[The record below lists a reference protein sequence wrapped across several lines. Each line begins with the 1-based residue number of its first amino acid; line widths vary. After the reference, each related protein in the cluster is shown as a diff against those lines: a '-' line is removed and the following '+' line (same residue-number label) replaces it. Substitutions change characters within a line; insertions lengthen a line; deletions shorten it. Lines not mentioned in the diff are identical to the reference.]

1 MDKFKVLI
9 VEDERI
15 TSEDIKTTLE
25 KYNYE
30 ICGIVSTGEDAIKK
44 AGETRPDIII
54 MDILLSGDI
63 DGIDAANEIRSR
75 FQIPVVYLS
84 AYADEKILERARVSE
99 AYGYILKPFQDR
111 ELHSNIEMAIHKNRL
126 ERKIE
131 HINSVLKAIRDVN
144 QYIVVE
150 KEQEVLINRVCDSL
164 IINRGYNSA
173 WFAIIDN
180 SSKIKTVF
188 QSGIGESFDE
198 FKKLVLKGDFPDCID
213 EITKSNELIIYR
225 PNDARCLMC
234 PMLDY
239 RADKG
244 TMLSKIFYRN
254 KLFGYLCV
262 SLPSEIVADEEEKAL
277 LLEVSKDLGLALNNI
292 EFEKKQKEAEE
303 ALKESEERYRTLVD
317 NQSEGLVIA
326 DEFENFVFVNP
337 AANELF
343 GVAPDTLVGRNF
355 KEFVNKETLN
365 LIKKETLS
373 RKKGVR
379 NFYEVVI
386 KRPDGE
392 KSVLSISASP
402 NFKDGKFSGSVGI
415 IRNITKQQLA
425 EKALIE
431 SEEKFH
437 TLYNTMTEG
446 VALHEVIYDKS
457 GKPVDYRITDCNES
471 YTLLTGIPREK
482 AIGQIAS
489 ALYNTETAPYL
500 DIYSGVVQSGNS
512 TNFEVYFEPM
522 KKHFNISVVSLG
534 SERFATVFKDMTQ
547 RINYE
552 QELQSS
558 KEKAEE
564 MNRLKTNFLANM
576 SHELRTPM
584 VAILGFSEMLST
596 YDKDSDVQEMSS
608 MIYNG
613 SKRLMGTLNMILD
626 LTRLESDK
634 MEINKSNVDLKKLI
648 IEEINLYT
656 PIASKNSLYL
666 KQDIENERFM
676 FLSDEK
682 TLRSIIDNLIN
693 NAIKFTYKGGVTI
706 NLRYIINNKKEKEY
720 IEIRIID
727 TGIGISEKSRN
738 MIFEEFRQVS
748 EGLNR
753 RFEGA
758 GLGLTITKRFVDLLG
773 GKIDF
778 ESEIGKGTTFIVQ
791 FPVKEKKIN
800 ILKEINKDF
809 EKQKSIKPANMKKSA
824 KHKILFVD
832 DDETSLKLVELLLKN
847 VCDVEFASEGM
858 EAINKSKDND
868 YDAILM
874 DINLGRGIDGV
885 TAAKE
890 IRKTEKY
897 IKKPIVALTAF
908 AMKGDKEEFLNAG
921 FTHYISKPF
930 TKQNLLDLMKKI
942 LD

>member
-1 MDKFKVLI
+1 
-9 VEDERI
+9 
-15 TSEDIKTTLE
+15 
-25 KYNYE
+25 
-30 ICGIVSTGEDAIKK
+30 
-44 AGETRPDIII
+44 
-54 MDILLSGDI
+54 
-63 DGIDAANEIRSR
+63 
-75 FQIPVVYLS
+75 
-84 AYADEKILERARVSE
+84 
-99 AYGYILKPFQDR
+99 
-111 ELHSNIEMAIHKNRL
+111 
-126 ERKIE
+126 
-131 HINSVLKAIRDVN
+131 
-144 QYIVVE
+144 
-150 KEQEVLINRVCDSL
+150 
-164 IINRGYNSA
+164 
-173 WFAIIDN
+173 
-180 SSKIKTVF
+180 
-188 QSGIGESFDE
+188 
-198 FKKLVLKGDFPDCID
+198 
-213 EITKSNELIIYR
+213 
-225 PNDARCLMC
+225 
-234 PMLDY
+234 
-239 RADKG
+239 
-244 TMLSKIFYRN
+244 
-254 KLFGYLCV
+254 
-262 SLPSEIVADEEEKAL
+262 
-277 LLEVSKDLGLALNNI
+277 
-292 EFEKKQKEAEE
+292 
-303 ALKESEERYRTLVD
+303 
-317 NQSEGLVIA
+317 
-326 DEFENFVFVNP
+326 
-337 AANELF
+337 
-343 GVAPDTLVGRNF
+343 
-355 KEFVNKETLN
+355 
-365 LIKKETLS
+365 
-373 RKKGVR
+373 
-379 NFYEVVI
+379 
-386 KRPDGE
+386 
-392 KSVLSISASP
+392 
-402 NFKDGKFSGSVGI
+402 
-415 IRNITKQQLA
+415 
-425 EKALIE
+425 
-431 SEEKFH
+431 
-437 TLYNTMTEG
+437 MTEG
-446 VALHEVIYDKS
+446 VALHEVVYDKS

-489 ALYNTETAPYL
+489 GLYNTETAPYL
-500 DIYSGVVQSGNS
+500 DIYSNVVQSGNS

-522 KKHFNISVVSLG
+522 KKHFNISVVPLG
-534 SERFATVFKDMTQ
+534 GERFATVFTDFTQ

-596 YDKDSDVQEMSS
+596 YDKDIDVQEMSS

-634 MEINKSNVDLKKLI
+634 MEINKSNVDLKKLL

-666 KQDIENERFM
+666 KQDIENESFI
-676 FLSDEK
+676 FHSDEK

-706 NLRYIINNKKEKEY
+706 KLHYKLNNKKEKEF

-791 FPVKEKKIN
+791 FPVKEMKIN
-800 ILKEINKDF
+800 VLKETNKDF

-897 IKKPIVALTAF
+897 NKKPIVALTAF